1 MTELPVLRVE
11 RPYSAEC
18 EFLRFENWTITKKS
32 VFLIGAA
39 PHAEGTILRCELVLA
54 SGVQLLVAEGIVA
67 KYSLATGE
75 RPAGLVV
82 RYRRM
87 TPASSQFVNRTVSN
101 RDGNEGSSPS
111 AVNQPMVREAKPAN
125 PHPAASPP
133 AQKMP
138 AASRPAVEGRSEAR
152 EVLTRLSKRSRNPT
166 EVPAERDTLL
176 SRLRMRTA
184 HDSR

>member
-11 RPYSAEC
+11 RPYLAES
-18 EFLRFENWTITKKS
+18 EFLRLENWTIAKKS
-32 VFLIGAA
+32 VFLIGAP
-39 PHAEGTILRCELVLA
+39 PHAEGTIVRCELVLA
-54 SGVQLLVAEGIVA
+54 NGIQLLVAEGIVA
-67 KYSLATGE
+67 KYSAATGE

-87 TPASSQFVNRTVSN
+87 TPASSQFVNRAVSN

-111 AVNQPMVREAKPAN
+111 AVNQPVVREPNPMNPRPPAS
-125 PHPAASPP
+125 PVEQRTPAAL
-133 AQKMP
+133 
-138 AASRPAVEGRSEAR
+138 RPAVERLSEAR
-152 EVLTRLSKRSRNPT
+152 EVLTRLSKRSGNPT
-166 EVPAERDTLL
+166 EVPAGRDALL